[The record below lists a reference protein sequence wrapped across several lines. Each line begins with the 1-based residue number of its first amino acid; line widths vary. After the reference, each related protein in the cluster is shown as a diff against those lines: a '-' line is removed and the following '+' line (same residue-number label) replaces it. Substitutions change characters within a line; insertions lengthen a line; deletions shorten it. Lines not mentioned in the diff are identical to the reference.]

1 MGAVDRQRRPRG
13 SRRAARGRGDPGRP
27 ADQPHGG
34 DHHGPPGALDVAAT
48 PGAVWVTNSGSGA
61 TAWRGSTRRP
71 TGSPTARVRPGWATG
86 TTTPCP
92 GSTQRRTGSLVADPD
107 RVPRR
112 QPGGRHWRRLG
123 HQRRPRGRR
132 APRTWWLCAS
142 TRRPTERSRRSPS
155 VVTRSM
161 SRQPRAP
168 SGCRSQTPAR
178 RYGSP
183 GANAASRPGCVSLS
197 GSHDE
202 LGGTDGPPGVGG
214 LQMRKARSPSTHPG
228 LRAERLAAKKAAAPV
243 NQSREAHHPARPLH
257 SPEGP
262 YGEPF
267 ATAAQPRV
275 SLQPAAAFA
284 DTRPGWSNHDYPHL
298 PKA

>member
-1 MGAVDRQRRPRG
+1 MGAVDRRRHPRG

-123 HQRRPRGRR
+123 HQRRPREWRARGRGGCAHRPADQPSGRDDRRRWSPDRCRGNQGRR
-132 APRTWWLCAS
+132 LGVG
-142 TRRPTERSRRSPS
+142 RRPRHGATDRRALTRLPDLVAFRSQAATMSWVVRMGRQEWAGCKCGRRDRLQPIRGYERNVWPPRRRPRRSINRAKR
-155 VVTRSM
+155 TTQRGRSIPLRGHM
-161 SRQPRAP
+161 ASHSRLPLSPECLSSRL
-168 SGCRSQTPAR
+168 RHR
-178 RYGSP
+178 RYP
-183 GANAASRPGCVSLS
+183 TRLVEPRLS
-197 GSHDE
+197 
-202 LGGTDGPPGVGG
+202 
-214 LQMRKARSPSTHPG
+214 
-228 LRAERLAAKKAAAPV
+228 
-243 NQSREAHHPARPLH
+243 
-257 SPEGP
+257 
-262 YGEPF
+262 
-267 ATAAQPRV
+267 
-275 SLQPAAAFA
+275 AFA
-284 DTRPGWSNHDYPHL
+284 
-298 PKA
+298 